1 MALTPVDVPRYPN
14 VPQAPGVPPLQRA
27 SQVLNTVS
35 LLVSDVLNILDMFAG
50 PRWGIFDE
58 EGTPLLTGDSVLNVD
73 YKQEARMSDFPVE
86 KGQFATYNKVQQPFD
101 ARIGFTVGGTE
112 DDRAEFL
119 ARAQKLVQ
127 TIQMVS
133 LVTPEVTY
141 ESCNV
146 IHCDYRRSSRSG
158 VTLLTVELWLQEVR
172 QVASSAFTENTPN
185 EPTAPTD
192 TTGPA
197 PTTQQPEGAAPTS
210 GSDVRPATPTP
221 GQTTAAGAQANP
233 WGDGPQ

>member
-1 MALTPVDVPRYPN
+1 VALTPVDVPRYPN

-35 LLVSDVLNILDMFAG
+35 LLVADVLNVLDMFSG

-58 EGTPLLTGDSVLNVD
+58 EGAPLLIGDSVLNVD

-86 KGQFATYNKVQQPFD
+86 KGQFASYNKVQLPYD
-101 ARIGFTVGGTE
+101 ARVSFAVGGTE
-112 DDRAEFL
+112 DDRAAFL
-119 ARAQKLVQ
+119 ANVQKLIL
-127 TIQMVS
+127 TLQMVS
-133 LVTPEVTY
+133 VVTPEVTY
-141 ESCNV
+141 ESANV
-146 IHCDYRRSSRSG
+146 THYDYRRSSRAG
-158 VTLLTVELWLQEVR
+158 VTLVVIEVWVQEVR
-172 QVASSAFTENTPN
+172 QVAATAFTDNTPN

-210 GSDVRPATPTP
+210 GSVVSPATPTP
-221 GQTTAAGAQANP
+221 AQTTAAGAQAAP
-233 WGDGPQ
+233 TGGGPQ